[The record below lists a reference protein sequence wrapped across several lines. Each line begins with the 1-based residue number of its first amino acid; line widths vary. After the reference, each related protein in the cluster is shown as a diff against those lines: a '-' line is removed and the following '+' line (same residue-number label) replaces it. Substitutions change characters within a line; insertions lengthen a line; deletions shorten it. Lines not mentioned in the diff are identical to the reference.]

1 MEQFKPIKPWKFY
14 LLCGTP
20 FYLLLALKLTG
31 MVEWSWWWIT
41 LPVWLP
47 LAVFALLLLMLA
59 MLVLWPRVR
68 RRHVRRDLWQ

>member
-1 MEQFKPIKPWKFY
+1 MKQFKPIKPWKFY

-31 MVEWSWWWIT
+31 ILDWSWWWIT

-47 LAVFALLLLMLA
+47 LAVAALLLLMLA
-59 MLVLWPRVR
+59 LLVLWPRGKR
-68 RRHVRRDLWQ
+68 GHVRSDLRQ